1 MKKIIT
7 MILTVFMV
15 GALITGCASETPN
28 PAPASNNNG
37 SSNEEVIELKLGH
50 IQSENDF
57 WHTGS
62 LKFKEEVEAKSNGKI
77 KITIFPNSTLGG
89 DRDMAEGLQIGT
101 VDFALIAGV
110 LGNFEPSIQ
119 LLELPYLFNS
129 EEQFKKVVHG
139 EVGNE
144 ISSRVLKSS
153 NIRILNFWDRG
164 PRVVTS
170 NKPINTLADIKGL
183 KIRLPEIKAMVETW
197 KAMGASPTTMAWN
210 EVYTGLQ
217 QNVIEAQENPVP
229 FIYGGKIHEVQKY
242 MAMTNHKYEY
252 VTLSMSEKTY
262 AKLTPEQQKI
272 INDAALVATDY
283 ENQLVKDKTGE
294 ILETMVKE
302 GLQVTTPDTTEF
314 AAAARNAHEAFAKT
328 IDLDLYNKI
337 LEAIK

>member
-7 MILTVFMV
+7 IILTVFMI
-15 GALITGCASETPN
+15 GALITGCASKTPD
-28 PAPASNNNG
+28 PVSNNNG
-37 SSNEEVIELKLGH
+37 NSNEEVIELKLGH
-50 IQSENDF
+50 IQSETDF

-139 EVGNE
+139 DVGNE

-314 AAAARNAHEAFAKT
+314 AAAARSAHETFAKT